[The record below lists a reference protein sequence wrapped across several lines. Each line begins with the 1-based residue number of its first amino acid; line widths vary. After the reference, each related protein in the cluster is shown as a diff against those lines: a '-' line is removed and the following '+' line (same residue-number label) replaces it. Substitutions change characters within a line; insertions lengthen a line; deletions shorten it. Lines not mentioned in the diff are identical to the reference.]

1 MGGQR
6 DRGERNC
13 INLSESRFAPY
24 NTVRGLRFDSTSFTA
39 HVRGPALTEGGLE
52 HGPDIPLSYWNCMN
66 IVIVESPAKAK
77 TINKYLGSSYE
88 VLASFGHVRDLPA
101 RNGSVDP
108 EQDFKMIWEVDAKA
122 VGRLNDIARSLK
134 GASRLILATDP
145 DREGEAISWH
155 VLEILKEKRAIG
167 DHKIERVVFNA
178 ITKQAVSEAMKHPRQ
193 IDSAL
198 VDAYMARRAL
208 DYLVGFTLSPVLWRK
223 LPGARSAGR
232 VQSVALR
239 LVCDRELEIEKFVA
253 REYWSLVATL
263 ITPRGDSFEARLVGA
278 DGRKLQRLDIGTG
291 TEAEDFRRA
300 LEAANFTVTAVD
312 AKPARRNPQ
321 APFTT
326 STLQQEASRK
336 YGFAPAH
343 TMRIAQR
350 LYEGIDIGGETTG
363 LITYMRTDGVQ
374 IAPEAVTQARK
385 VIGEDYGDAY
395 VPGSARAYQTKAK
408 NAQEAHEA
416 IRPTDLSRRPASLS
430 QRLDADQARLYELI
444 WKRTIASQM
453 ESAELERTTVDIGA
467 RAGGRNLELRATGQV
482 IKFDGFLTLYQE
494 GRDDEE
500 DEDSRRLPLM
510 NTGEA
515 LKREHLAVTQHFT
528 EPPPRF
534 SEASLVK
541 RMEELGIGRP
551 STYASILQV
560 LKDRGYVRLEKK
572 RLHGVD
578 KGRVVV
584 AFLENFFRRYVEYDF
599 TANLE
604 EQLDRISNNEISWK
618 QVLTDFW
625 RDFIGA
631 VDEIK
636 DLRVAQVLDALDE
649 MLGPHIYP
657 PREDGGDVRQ
667 CPSCDNGRLNLKA
680 GKFGAFVGCS
690 NYPECRYTR
699 PLAADSEGT
708 ADKML
713 GKDPKTDL
721 DVWIKAGRFGPYI
734 QLGEQK
740 DYEEGTKPKRAG
752 IPKGTSPADVDLELA
767 LRLLALPREIG
778 LHPESGKPITAGLGR
793 FGPFVRH
800 EKTYASLEA
809 GDEVFTSGLNR
820 AVTLIAERIAKG
832 PGRRFGAD
840 PGRVLGDHPSLGAIA
855 VKNGRY
861 GPYVSAGGVNATIP
875 SDFEK
880 DTITVEQAIA
890 LIDERAAKGTTKRKA
905 PRKAAKSTAKAAT
918 DKTAKKAAPK
928 KAAAKKAAT
937 PKEAAT
943 KKAATRA
950 TTEGDSEPAP
960 STPTAPA
967 KKAASRTTARPTAKK
982 AAKKDSKTPSVSKT
996 APRKRAAGKAA
1007 SA

>member
-1 MGGQR
+1 
-6 DRGERNC
+6 
-13 INLSESRFAPY
+13 
-24 NTVRGLRFDSTSFTA
+24 
-39 HVRGPALTEGGLE
+39 
-52 HGPDIPLSYWNCMN
+52 MN

-77 TINKYLGSSYE
+77 TINKYLGPSYE

-101 RNGSVDP
+101 KNGSVDP
-108 EQDFKMIWEVDAKA
+108 DNNFQMIWEVDPKA
-122 VGRLNDIARSLK
+122 AGRLNDIAKSLK
-134 GASRLILATDP
+134 GAERLILATDP

-155 VLEILKEKRAIG
+155 VLQVLKEKRALK
-167 DHKIERVVFNA
+167 DQKIERVVFNA
-178 ITKQAVSEAMKHPRQ
+178 ITKQAVTDAMKHPRE
-193 IDSAL
+193 IDGAL

-239 LVCDRELEIEKFVA
+239 LVCDRELEIEKFVP

-263 ITPRGDSFEARLVGA
+263 VTPRGDAFEARLVGA
-278 DGRKLQRLDIGTG
+278 DGQKIQRLDIGSG
-291 TEAEDFRRA
+291 TEAENFKQA
-300 LEAANFTVTAVD
+300 LEAANFTVTSVE

-374 IAPEAVTQARK
+374 IDASAITQARK
-385 VIGEDYGDAY
+385 VIGEDYGNAY
-395 VPGSARAYQTKAK
+395 VPEAPRQYQAKAK

-416 IRPTDLSRRPASLS
+416 IRPTDLSRRPDAMA
-430 QRLDADQARLYELI
+430 RKLDTDQAKLYELI

-453 ESAELERTTVDIGA
+453 EGAELERTTVDIA
-467 RAGGRNLELRATGQV
+467 AKAGGRTLELRATGQV
-482 IKFDGFLTLYQE
+482 VKFDGFLALYQE

-500 DEDSRRLPLM
+500 DEDSRRLPAM
-510 NTGEA
+510 SESEP
-515 LKREHLAVTQHFT
+515 LKRESLAVSQHFT

-560 LKDRGYVRLEKK
+560 LKDRGYVKLEKK
-572 RLHGVD
+572 RLYGED

-584 AFLENFFRRYVEYDF
+584 AFLESFFGRYVEYDF
-599 TANLE
+599 TADLE
-604 EQLDRISNNEISWK
+604 EKLDRISNNEISWQ

-636 DLRVAQVLDALDE
+636 DLRVAQVLDVLDE

-657 PREDGGDVRQ
+657 PRADGGDVRQ
-667 CPSCDNGRLNLKA
+667 CPTCGTGRLNLKA

-690 NYPECRYTR
+690 NYPECRHTR
-699 PLAADSEGT
+699 PLAADGEAS
-708 ADKML
+708 ADRLL
-713 GKDPKTDL
+713 GQDPDSGF
-721 DVWIKAGRFGPYI
+721 DVWVKAGRFGPYI
-734 QLGEQK
+734 QLGEPK
-740 DYEEGTKPKRAG
+740 NYAEGEKPKRAG
-752 IPKGTSPADVDLELA
+752 IPKNMSPADVELELA
-767 LRLLALPREIG
+767 LKLLSLPREIG
-778 LHPESGKPITAGLGR
+778 KHPETGQPITAGIGR

-809 GDEVFTSGLNR
+809 GDEVFDIGLNR
-820 AVTLIAERIAKG
+820 AVTLIAEKIAKG
-832 PGRRFGAD
+832 PSGRRFGAD
-840 PGRVLGDHPSLGAIA
+840 PGKPLGDHPTLGGIV

-861 GPYVSAGGVNATIP
+861 GAYVSAGGLNATIP
-875 SDFEK
+875 SDK
-880 DTITVEQAIA
+880 TPDTVTLAEAIA
-890 LIDERAAKGTTKRKA
+890 LIDERAAKGGGKTKRSTKKPA
-905 PRKAAKSTAKAAT
+905 AAKAEKAT
-918 DKTAKKAAPK
+918 DATKPAKKAVAKKAAGK
-928 KAAAKKAAT
+928 SKAAAASKA
-937 PKEAAT
+937 
-943 KKAATRA
+943 RA
-950 TTEGDSEPAP
+950 PV
-960 STPTAPA
+960 TAKTSPA
-967 KKAASRTTARPTAKK
+967 KASKSP
-982 AAKKDSKTPSVSKT
+982 AAKKS
-996 APRKRAAGKAA
+996 AGKARG
-1007 SA
+1007 